1 MMSNFAALFPVN
13 SFVAPPVKTT
23 CTCQNAR
30 LVKNTREAIPG
41 EKRQKTRAHKNASA
55 PKYIKM
61 RQKRPE
67 RKRPIFL
74 RIIFLQQSHYMSRDL
89 AMKNNIAHTFPP
101 IKLVIIYINTPK
113 RHHVNA

>member
-1 MMSNFAALFPVN
+1 MMMSNFAALFPVN

-61 RQKRPE
+61 RQKTPGE
-67 RKRPIFL
+67 KTPNLFA
-74 RIIFLQQSHYMSRDL
+74 HYFSTAVTL
-89 AMKNNIAHTFPP
+89 
-101 IKLVIIYINTPK
+101 
-113 RHHVNA
+113 HVPGLGYEK